1 MVPEE
6 ELQGDLKEGGAAES
20 QLQGVGLDDTM
31 PVGEEIGTLFVET
44 LVEVGVEKRVPAPGE
59 RLRRCVEDGEA

>member
-1 MVPEE
+1 MR
-6 ELQGDLKEGGAAES
+6 KSCRAICRRGGQPRAS
-20 QLQGVGLDDTM
+20 CRGVSFNDAM
-31 PVGEEIGTLFVET
+31 PVGEEIGTLLVET